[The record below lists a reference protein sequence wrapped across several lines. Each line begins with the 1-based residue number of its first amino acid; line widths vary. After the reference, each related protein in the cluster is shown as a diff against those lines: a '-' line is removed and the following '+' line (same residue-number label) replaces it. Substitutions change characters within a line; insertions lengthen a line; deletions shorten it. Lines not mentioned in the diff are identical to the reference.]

1 MGSAGVRGL
10 EKFVY
15 LLSQLQAVVHCSDFR
30 RRHRRCTPGPF
41 NGMSPRKSAHLHA
54 RARRRLDALVFAP
67 SPAVF
72 PVHGDV
78 QRCFRKAGA
87 RRELK
92 GAQPNEEP
100 FRYGG
105 FGSRNSSPQS
115 L

>member
-1 MGSAGVRGL
+1 MGSAGIRGL

-67 SPAVF
+67 SPVGF
-72 PVHGDV
+72 GMIVCR
-78 QRCFRKAGA
+78 RCFPSSRREAGA
-87 RRELK
+87 E
-92 GAQPNEEP
+92 GSSAQ
-100 FRYGG
+100 
-105 FGSRNSSPQS
+105 
-115 L
+115 

>member
-1 MGSAGVRGL
+1 MGSAGIRGL

-67 SPAVF
+67 SLVVF
-72 PVHGDV
+72 P
-78 QRCFRKAGA
+78 
-87 RRELK
+87 
-92 GAQPNEEP
+92 AQIGCSKMFP
-100 FRYGG
+100 
-105 FGSRNSSPQS
+105 
-115 L
+115 